1 MGAATENSQHQKE
14 KSIQE
19 DLSQTLLWIWEEC
32 MFWRWIS
39 VSETKQKSSQVWS
52 CFPKFVALLMICT
65 LNHGSEG
72 NMIRSC
78 FFCWHPMVSQ
88 CHCGCMM
95 STRKDAD
102 PTWPQHFGRNSDQ
115 HFTAPFFPLS
125 MQVLAG
131 PWERGRWQDRRSRQS
146 PCDILGASE
155 KELGEIPHLE

>member
-1 MGAATENSQHQKE
+1 MGVATENSQHQKE

-19 DLSQTLLWIWEEC
+19 DLSQTWLWIWEED

-52 CFPKFVALLMICT
+52 CFPQFVALLMICT

-95 STRKDAD
+95 STRKD
-102 PTWPQHFGRNSDQ
+102 PSTSDATLISISQ
-115 HFTAPFFPLS
+115 LPFSHCLCKS
-125 MQVLAG
+125 S
-131 PWERGRWQDRRSRQS
+131 QDH
-146 PCDILGASE
+146 E
-155 KELGEIPHLE
+155 KEEDDKTVDHASHLAIS